1 MKQSRRQL
9 RKAKKYRDQLS
20 KYQAKLVARGEARA
34 ATIRK
39 QKRDWI
45 AACEYDGFNP
55 NDSAFVVFSNHNP
68 INNK

>member
-9 RKAKKYRDQLS
+9 RKKYRDQLS
-20 KYQAKLVARGEARA
+20 KYQANLVARGEVRA

-39 QKRDWI
+39 QKQEWI
-45 AACEYDGFNP
+45 AACEYDGIDP
-55 NDSAFVVFSNHNP
+55 SASFVVFSNHNP